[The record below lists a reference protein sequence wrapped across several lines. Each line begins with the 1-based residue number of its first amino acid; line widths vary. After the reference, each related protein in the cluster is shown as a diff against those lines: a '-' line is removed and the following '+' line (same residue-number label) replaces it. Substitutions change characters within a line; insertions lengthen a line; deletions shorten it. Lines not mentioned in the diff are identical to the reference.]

1 MALAATSSWPTASA
15 YSAIV
20 DAELSGPRATGT
32 DPALW
37 QTAVDASRDG
47 VAPAQL
53 APYTA
58 FRLAEAIA
66 NAGDR
71 AGARAAAHTA
81 REWAEAIGMGLI
93 VDSVTELERRVGA
106 VGGDHRDVPG
116 DAASLEALLTERERQ
131 VLDLVARG
139 LSNGQI
145 AEELFISTKTAS
157 VHVSNILRKTGATT
171 RTGAAYVF
179 TNSAR

>member
-1 MALAATSSWPTASA
+1 MPNWR
-15 YSAIV
+15 
-20 DAELSGPRATGT
+20 GPRGTGT

-37 QTAVDASRDG
+37 QRAVDAARDG

-53 APYTA
+53 APYAA
-58 FRLAEAIA
+58 FRLAEALA

-71 AGARAAAHTA
+71 AGARTAAQTA

-106 VGGDHRDVPG
+106 VGGEHRDAPT

-145 AEELFISTKTAS
+145 AEQLFISTKTAS

-171 RTGAAYVF
+171 RTEAAYL
-179 TNSAR
+179 SAHETH

>member
-1 MALAATSSWPTASA
+1 MWPTGSV

-20 DAELSGPRATGT
+20 DAELGGPRATGT
-32 DPALW
+32 DPTLW
-37 QTAVDASRDG
+37 QRAVEAARSS

-53 APYTA
+53 APYAA
-58 FRLAEAIA
+58 FRLAEALA

-71 AGARAAAHTA
+71 TGARAAAHTA
-81 REWAEAIGMGLI
+81 HEWAESIGMGLI
-93 VDSVTELERRVGA
+93 VDDVTELERRVGA
-106 VGGDHRDVPG
+106 AGGEHRDGTG

-145 AEELFISTKTAS
+145 AEQLFISTKTAS

-171 RTGAAYVF
+171 RTEAAYLSV
-179 TNSAR
+179 NSAR